1 MANVADFLT
10 DYNQMQADAGK
21 IIDCRVSMML
31 KGTMSG
37 DEAVEMVS
45 EKVTAMGQ
53 SMMAGMFACMTGDPL
68 EVAVAMLAPYRS
80 KTKSNIGR
88 LKI

>member
-10 DYNQMQADAGK
+10 DYNQMQTDAGK

-45 EKVTAMGQ
+45 EKMTAMAD
-53 SMMAGMFACMTGDPL
+53 SMMAGMFAMFSGNPL
-68 EVAVAMLAPYRS
+68 TVAEAMLRPYRA
-80 KTKSNIGR
+80 KTAINVSR

>member
-37 DEAVEMVS
+37 DEAVEMVA
-45 EKVTAMGQ
+45 EKVTAMAD
-53 SMMAGMFACMTGDPL
+53 SMFAGMFAMLSGDPL
-68 EVAVAMLAPYRS
+68 KVAEAMLRPYRA
-80 KTKSNIGR
+80 KTSINVSR

>member
-37 DEAVEMVS
+37 PEAVEMVG
-45 EKVTAMGQ
+45 EKMVAMGQ
-53 SMMAGMFACMTGDPL
+53 SMMAGMFASMTGDPL

-80 KTKSNIGR
+80 KTKINIGR